1 MSLINAKRVE
11 EILIDCLIKDSDHI
25 NCKRLPK
32 NKVVVVKG
40 IVNNYGFHKERLE
53 SYREEVRSLLNNL
66 SPDIKEGIS
75 FLNICMDKENNQWG
89 EHPDCE
95 NLVCLAIGLEII
107 RYVLPKEAWF
117 LLPGNVPIIALN

>member
-89 EHPDCE
+89 EHRDCE